1 MSAPSSEKFG
11 LWCANGKT
19 SRGHSLQMTTQ
30 LGGLISINYT
40 PNLSNSGLKD
50 LFSPLGGTFGWKET
64 EEFFKTSLTQR
75 IALRE

>member
-1 MSAPSSEKFG
+1 M
-11 LWCANGKT
+11 T
-19 SRGHSLQMTTQ
+19 LQ
-30 LGGLISINYT
+30 LDGLISINYT